1 MRENAPPAVEITGL
15 VKEFRVY
22 HRSYGSLKS
31 HAAALAK
38 NLIRREVTSA
48 YEIRRA
54 LDGVTFRI
62 APGETVALIGRNG
75 SGKSTLLS
83 ILSRIYLPT
92 AGEAR
97 LNGRMMSLLELG
109 AGFDSELTGAQN
121 VFFNGVV
128 LGLDEDQVAAR
139 YDAILDFAELD
150 RQAMDLPVR
159 MYSSGMQLRLG
170 FAIAVH
176 LEADLLLVDEG
187 LAVGDEGFQEKC
199 FRKME
204 EFHAQG
210 KTILM
215 VTHELDHVERL
226 AQRVLWLDGG
236 RIRRDGPVADVLA
249 EYRGPSAMTDE
260 AGESPIPA
268 GKPAT
273 LPWRNCTRPE
283 GRDRPGTNVN
293 GPGIG
298 PDLSV
303 AVVSYNT
310 KDLLRACL
318 ASLRDR
324 EADGEA
330 RLEIIVA
337 DNGSDDGS
345 LEMARAE
352 FPGVRVV
359 ETGGNVGFGRAN
371 NLALRDARGRH
382 FCLLNS
388 DAEALPGAL
397 RGALAFLDARP
408 DVGLA
413 GGQLL
418 WPDGRAQTSWGNDP
432 TLAGVWQEQTFQGA
446 LPGRRPPATVPAPP
460 APRDVDQI
468 SGAFM
473 AIRREAWHQIGG
485 FDPAYFMYNEDV
497 DLNVRLRRAGWRVVF
512 LPDVRIRHHLGASS
526 RADWRTRARM
536 VSAYNESRALY
547 FARYEGQAAARRL
560 RAYCLL
566 GAAIRLTGWTLLAAA
581 KPAARDKVRLFRE
594 VWRRTWAMGTS
605 GTPGQEGL

>member
-1 MRENAPPAVEITGL
+1 
-15 VKEFRVY
+15 
-22 HRSYGSLKS
+22 
-31 HAAALAK
+31 
-38 NLIRREVTSA
+38 
-48 YEIRRA
+48 
-54 LDGVTFRI
+54 
-62 APGETVALIGRNG
+62 
-75 SGKSTLLS
+75 
-83 ILSRIYLPT
+83 
-92 AGEAR
+92 
-97 LNGRMMSLLELG
+97 
-109 AGFDSELTGAQN
+109 
-121 VFFNGVV
+121 
-128 LGLDEDQVAAR
+128 
-139 YDAILDFAELD
+139 
-150 RQAMDLPVR
+150 
-159 MYSSGMQLRLG
+159 
-170 FAIAVH
+170 
-176 LEADLLLVDEG
+176 
-187 LAVGDEGFQEKC
+187 
-199 FRKME
+199 
-204 EFHAQG
+204 
-210 KTILM
+210 
-215 VTHELDHVERL
+215 
-226 AQRVLWLDGG
+226 
-236 RIRRDGPVADVLA
+236 
-249 EYRGPSAMTDE
+249 MTDE

-397 RGALAFLDARP
+397 RGALAFLDAHP

-432 TLAGVWQEQTFQGA
+432 TLAGVWQEQTWGWRGNAPTPRPSLHPAPFLRGA
-446 LPGRRPPATVPAPP
+446 ASGRGRSELDSEGELSGSPPAGPLSDSPLPLAGEGRGVGASSP
-460 APRDVDQI
+460 PRDVDQI

-547 FARYEGQAAARRL
+547 FARYEGPAAGRRL

-566 GAAIRLTGWTLLAAA
+566 GAAIRLTGWSLLAAA